1 MYEVFLRELLEPLG
15 IYDLSEESVSGAEIF
30 ALGAGLDTVSQQLE
44 RTEREALTATAQEEG
59 LTRREAL
66 FARRP
71 AADTPEERRKS
82 IAALLQIDADSLT
95 PETINLT
102 ISGCGIRARA
112 LEVDTGHVRVIFP
125 DGAGAARCG
134 GRRRGPAR
142 GGDHRTRGGY
152 LPGGGRRPAGVC
164 ADSGYC
170 TGYPAVPFGG
180 GVLLPVSDMG

>member
-71 AADTPEERRKS
+71 AADTPEERRKA
-82 IAALLQIDADSLT
+82 IAEFYFRYLTWDECERGAYTWDSVEAAGFT
-95 PETINLT
+95 W
-102 ISGCGIRARA
+102 
-112 LEVDTGHVRVIFP
+112 DTFQMSP
-125 DGAGAARCG
+125 
-134 GRRRGPAR
+134 PAE
-142 GGDHRTRGGY
+142 
-152 LPGGGRRPAGVC
+152 A
-164 ADSGYC
+164 
-170 TGYPAVPFGG
+170 
-180 GVLLPVSDMG
+180 